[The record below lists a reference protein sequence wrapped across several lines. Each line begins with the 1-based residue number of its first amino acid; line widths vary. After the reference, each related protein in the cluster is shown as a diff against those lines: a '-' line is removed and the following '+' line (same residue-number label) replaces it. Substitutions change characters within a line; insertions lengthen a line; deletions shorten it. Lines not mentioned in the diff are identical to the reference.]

1 MNFFETFLI
10 LFDNCNDEGLF
21 NLRKRLND
29 PDHID
34 KLEFFMNLI
43 EDVNKKLIWA

>member
-1 MNFFETFLI
+1 MDTFLM
-10 LFDNCNDEGLF
+10 LLDYYNDEDLF

-29 PDHID
+29 TDNVD

-43 EDVNKKLIWA
+43 EDVNKKLIWAYE